1 MKMQTA
7 VNAEFNGVV
16 ASLDVAENQT
26 VQKGTALVTLTA
38 TETDNLTQRSTA
50 APQTSANNLVTP
62 AQSLEDFYY
71 RVAQTGD
78 QARKSARDKRH
89 RKGFRTAR
97 ENLEDLCDTGSFQEY
112 GQFAVAAQRNRRD
125 YETLKSETAGDGIIT
140 GVGTV
145 NSDLMEGANCRTAIV
160 INDYGVLAGTQGF
173 YHHQKLDRLLE
184 IAERQ
189 QLPIIMYAEGGG
201 GRPGDTDITNVNSA
215 LNTQAFASWAR
226 LQGCV
231 PRISVVNGYCFAG
244 NAALFGA
251 ADITIAT
258 HSSYIGMAGP
268 AMIEGGGLGSFKPTE
283 IGPIEVQS
291 NNGVVDIVAE
301 DEAQATA
308 IAKQCL
314 AYFQGATE
322 HWQVA
327 DQAAVSQILPD
338 DRRYSYD
345 VRKLI
350 TTLVDQDSMQELKP
364 NFGGALVTALV
375 RIEGRPL
382 GVIASNCRVNGGA
395 IDVDA
400 ADKAA
405 AFQQLCNQFDL
416 PILCLCDTP
425 GFMVGPAHEQLG
437 AVRRLSSL
445 FVSGAQ
451 LRVPL
456 IAVVLR
462 KCYGLGAQALLGGST
477 SSPLYTM
484 SWPTGEF
491 GAMGPEGAVKL
502 GFRKELEAQDNPEK
516 RQALFQQL
524 LAEQFY
530 RGQATEVATSLEIDA
545 VIDPVETRQ
554 IIAQILRGY
563 SRQQEP

>member
-1 MKMQTA
+1 MQTA
-7 VNAEFNGVV
+7 VNAECSGVV
-16 ASLDVAENQT
+16 ASLEVAENQT

-38 TETDNLTQRSTA
+38 TETDNVTQRSTA

-62 AQSLEDFYY
+62 AQSLESFYH

-78 QARKSARDKRH
+78 QVRQAARDKRH
-89 RKGFRTAR
+89 NKGFRTAR

-145 NSDLMEGANCRTAIV
+145 NSDLMQGGNCKTAIV
-160 INDYGVLAGTQGF
+160 INDYAVLAGTQGF

-189 QLPIIMYAEGGG
+189 QLPIVMYAEGGG
-201 GRPGDTDITNVNSA
+201 GRPGDTDITNVNSG
-215 LNTQAFASWAR
+215 LNCQSFASWAR
-226 LQGCV
+226 LQGLV

-258 HSSYIGMAGP
+258 QSSYIGMAGP

-291 NNGVVDIVAE
+291 KNGVVDIVAE

-314 AYFQGATE
+314 AYFQGSTE
-322 HWQVA
+322 YWQVA
-327 DQAAVSQILPD
+327 DQAAISQILPD

-345 VRKLI
+345 VRQLI

-364 NFGGALVTALV
+364 KFGGALITALA

-382 GVIASNCRVNGGA
+382 GVIASDCRVNGGA

-451 LRVPL
+451 LKVPL

-477 SSPLYTM
+477 SSPLYTL

-491 GAMGPEGAVKL
+491 GPMGPEGAVKL
-502 GFRKELEAQDNPEK
+502 GFKKELEAEKNPEK

-530 RGQATEVATSLEIDA
+530 RGQATEVATTLEIDA

-554 IIAQILRGY
+554 MIAQALLDH
-563 SRQQEP
+563 SRS